1 MEKQDSLKNIKV
13 LLSDINQTVEDIQT
27 QLMFD
32 SEQNTDRAVL
42 KDLTGSLLETS
53 YNLDRL
59 RDLIIWEEKIDQITP
74 EQIEEIASRADKI
87 MEGSHSR
94 CRFHCSESFV
104 ISVGTFLFG
113 EVNDQCRRMMT
124 GLAGGVGGSHEE
136 MCGAL
141 VGGILIIGALYGRAR
156 PTDDDQPAYQLS
168 VYYREQFI
176 ERMGGARCHEFRDNG
191 YGSDGHTS
199 CGQLVSRAVK
209 VFFDVLKERHQVL
222 KIIED

>member
-1 MEKQDSLKNIKV
+1 MEKKDSQNIAV
-13 LLSDINQTVEDIQT
+13 ILSDINDQIEELQT
-27 QLMFD
+27 QLLFAP
-32 SEQNTDRAVL
+32 ERKAVL
-42 KDLTGSLLETS
+42 AHLMDLTNMFSETS

-59 RDLIIWEEKIDQITP
+59 RNLTLMEEKIDQITP
-74 EQIEEIASRADKI
+74 TQIEEIANRAEKI
-87 MEGSHSR
+87 MEGSYSR

-104 ISVGTFLFG
+104 IAVGSFLFG
-113 EVNDQCRRMMT
+113 EVNDQCRRMVT
-124 GLAGGVGGSHEE
+124 GLAGGVGGTHEE

-176 ERMGGARCHEFRDNG
+176 EKMGGAKCHEFRDNG
-191 YGSDGHTS
+191 YGSDGHTT

-209 VFFDVLKERHQVL
+209 VFFEVLKDRHQVL
-222 KIIED
+222 EIIED

>member
-1 MEKQDSLKNIKV
+1 MEKKDSQNIAV
-13 LLSDINQTVEDIQT
+13 MLSEINDQIEELQT
-27 QLMFD
+27 QLLFA
-32 SEQNTDRAVL
+32 SERKAVL
-42 KDLTGSLLETS
+42 AYLMDLTNMFSETI

-59 RDLIIWEEKIDQITP
+59 RNLTLLEEKIDQITP
-74 EQIEEIASRADKI
+74 TQIEEIANRAEKI
-87 MEGSHSR
+87 MEGSYSR

-104 ISVGTFLFG
+104 IAVGSFLFG
-113 EVNDQCRRMMT
+113 EVNDQCRRMVT
-124 GLAGGVGGSHEE
+124 GLAGGVGGTHEE

-176 ERMGGARCHEFRDNG
+176 EKMGGAKCHEFRDNG
-191 YGSDGHTS
+191 YGSDGHTT

-209 VFFDVLKERHQVL
+209 VFFEVLKDRHQVL
-222 KIIED
+222 EMIED